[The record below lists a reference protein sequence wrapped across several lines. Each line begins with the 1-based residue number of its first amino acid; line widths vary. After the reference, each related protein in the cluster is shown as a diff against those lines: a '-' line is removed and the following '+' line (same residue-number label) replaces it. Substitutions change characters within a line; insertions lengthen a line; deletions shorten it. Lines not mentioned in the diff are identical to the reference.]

1 MKIAIVA
8 ATGALLVLAA
18 CNGADDGTNTAA
30 AAEAANAA
38 EAAPAAEAAAGGK
51 DPAAGAAEPQAAGA
65 PATSSAR
72 AGSPP
77 PAGAMRELLLGRWTD
92 SGDCARATE
101 FRANGTFTSPR
112 GEGRWTLSEMGYLD
126 LTGAGPAIETS
137 VQEIDR
143 RAMTTYAPGGGI
155 TEWTRC

>member
-1 MKIAIVA
+1 MKIVIAA
-8 ATGALLVLAA
+8 ATAALLVLPA
-18 CNGADDGTNTAA
+18 CNGAADGANNVAA
-30 AAEAANAA
+30 ANAANAA
-38 EAAPAAEAAAGGK
+38 EAAPAENAAAGGK
-51 DPAAGAAEPQAAGA
+51 DPAAAAAEPQAAGPPSTA
-65 PATSSAR
+65 SAT
-72 AGSPP
+72 GPTPP
-77 PAGAMRELLLGRWTD
+77 GQIRGQLIGRWTE

-143 RAMTTYAPGGGI
+143 REMVTYAKVLKS
-155 TEWTRC
+155 